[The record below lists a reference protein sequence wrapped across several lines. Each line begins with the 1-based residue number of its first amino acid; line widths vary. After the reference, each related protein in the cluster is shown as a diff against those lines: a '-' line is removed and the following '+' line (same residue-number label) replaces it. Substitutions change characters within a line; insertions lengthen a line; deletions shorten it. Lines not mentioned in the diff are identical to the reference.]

1 MRHALRFVPLM
12 ILALAGAVSAQAP
25 AAQPAAAPNPNAKF
39 GQALTG
45 LNSLNTASIVYSGL
59 GTAVVPGSKAH
70 TPQPVSNFRVAINY
84 GMEMLS
90 VEVEQ
95 LGKPHHIAQ
104 YLAEG
109 KAWDVMEKKIVPR
122 PDAVNERLRL
132 MFMTPH
138 GVMKAAQDAGSKRV
152 MANEMV
158 DGKLVATMVFPAG
171 TFSLKAYFDDK
182 ATITRVHTMSGDA
195 KLGKSVVEFLY
206 NDYKDYD
213 TLKAPTGPKPGGA
226 AAAAIYGGIPFPS
239 HIVQKVDGVTILDI
253 TLTEVTPNAGL
264 VLDVPPAVQKAGG
277 RR

>member
-1 MRHALRFVPLM
+1 
-12 ILALAGAVSAQAP
+12 
-25 AAQPAAAPNPNAKF
+25 
-39 GQALTG
+39 
-45 LNSLNTASIVYSGL
+45 
-59 GTAVVPGSKAH
+59 
-70 TPQPVSNFRVAINY
+70 
-84 GMEMLS
+84 
-90 VEVEQ
+90 
-95 LGKPHHIAQ
+95 
-104 YLAEG
+104 
-109 KAWDVMEKKIVPR
+109 
-122 PDAVNERLRL
+122 
-132 MFMTPH
+132 
-138 GVMKAAQDAGSKRV
+138 